1 MTPPAMRTREESC
14 GKSHFLEPTRSN
26 RDAPSH
32 GAAGRSWIAWDAG
45 VQRQGRSAKRE
56 LRQALG
62 LLLIADKQVY
72 LLHALILRLHPADG
86 GPLPRCFCL
95 LPKIAC
101 LYVGGPLLW
110 TAGCEN
116 EYVQGD
122 VRHEQDGCP
131 CSDSEGKG
139 FLPVSHSQCACT
151 HG

>member
-1 MTPPAMRTREESC
+1 M
-14 GKSHFLEPTRSN
+14 
-26 RDAPSH
+26 
-32 GAAGRSWIAWDAG
+32 
-45 VQRQGRSAKRE
+45 QRQGRSAKRE

-62 LLLIADKQVY
+62 LLLIADKQVC
-72 LLHALILRLHPADG
+72 LLRARILTLHHADG
-86 GPLPRCFCL
+86 VPIPRCFCL

-116 EYVQGD
+116 EYVEGD

-139 FLPVSHSQCACT
+139 KVSYLSFTLSVRAHT
-151 HG
+151 